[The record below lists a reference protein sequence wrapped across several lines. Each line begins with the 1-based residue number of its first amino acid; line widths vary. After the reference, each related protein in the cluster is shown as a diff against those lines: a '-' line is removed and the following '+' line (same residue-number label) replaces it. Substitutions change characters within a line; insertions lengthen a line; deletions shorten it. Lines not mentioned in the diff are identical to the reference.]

1 MRRASPAR
9 EERKRARKRAM
20 VARGLA
26 LLSLLALICIVC
38 GASESLP
45 LGFVAL
51 CGVLFL
57 ALTVLFCDL
66 GGLFK

>member
-1 MRRASPAR
+1 MRRASPTR
-9 EERKRARKRAM
+9 EERKRARKYTI
-20 VARGLA
+20 LA
-26 LLSLLALICIVC
+26 LLSLLALICIVG

>member
-1 MRRASPAR
+1 MRRTSPTR
-9 EERKRARKRAM
+9 EERKRMRRRAM
-20 VARGLA
+20 VARVLA
-26 LLSLLALICIVC
+26 LLSLLALICVVC

-45 LGFVAL
+45 FGFVAL
-51 CGVLFL
+51 SGVLFL

>member
-1 MRRASPAR
+1 MRRTSPTR
-9 EERKRARKRAM
+9 EERKRTRKRTM

>member
-1 MRRASPAR
+1 MRRTSPTR

-26 LLSLLALICIVC
+26 FLSLLALICIVC

-57 ALTVLFCDL
+57 ALTVLCCEL

>member
-1 MRRASPAR
+1 MRR
-9 EERKRARKRAM
+9 RAM
-20 VARGLA
+20 VARVLA

>member
-1 MRRASPAR
+1 MRRTSPTR

-45 LGFVAL
+45 LGFAAL
-51 CGVLFL
+51 CGVRFL
-57 ALTVLFCDL
+57 ALTVLLCDL

>member
-1 MRRASPAR
+1 MRRTSLTR
-9 EERKRARKRAM
+9 EERKRARKYTI
-20 VARGLA
+20 LA
-26 LLSLLALICIVC
+26 LLSLLTLICIVC

>member
-1 MRRASPAR
+1 MRRTSLTR
-9 EERKRARKRAM
+9 EGRKRARKRAM

-26 LLSLLALICIVC
+26 RLSLLALICIVG

-51 CGVLFL
+51 
-57 ALTVLFCDL
+57 
-66 GGLFK
+66 